1 MSELIPQVAGTSYG
15 ELSPGGEWFWDGTGK
30 PNDEWIPNPNFTPST
45 VEAPAQQALP
55 AAKGSLH
62 YVMGRIDAKVF
73 QDHSSKPGPAGVQ
86 LTIGLCQCMNP
97 ADVIKAFGL
106 TG

>member
-1 MSELIPQVAGTSYG
+1 MSAEAKPDVAGTYYG
-15 ELSPGGEWFWDGTGK
+15 ELSPLGQWFWNGTGT
-30 PNDEWIPNPNFTPST
+30 PDDSWIANPDQAPPTP
-45 VEAPAQQALP
+45 EQQAMP

-73 QDHSSKPGPAGVQ
+73 QDHSGKPGPAGLQ
-86 LTIGLCQCMNP
+86 LNIGLCQCMNP